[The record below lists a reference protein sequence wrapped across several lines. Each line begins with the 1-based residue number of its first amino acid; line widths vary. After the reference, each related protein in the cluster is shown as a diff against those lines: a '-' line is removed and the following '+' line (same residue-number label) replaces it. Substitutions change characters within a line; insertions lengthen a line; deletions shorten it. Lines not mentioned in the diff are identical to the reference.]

1 MTNQERRNETRSRIL
16 ASARERF
23 TSSGFDAT
31 SVADICAA
39 SGVSKGAFYHHF
51 PSKQAV
57 FVALLE
63 RWIAE
68 LDESVRRAAARD
80 EPVPRRLENLAGLV
94 GQVSE
99 LGSGQI
105 PMFLEFWR
113 QASKDPDVWRLTVDP
128 YRRFREAFA
137 ALIQEG
143 IEEGSLRPVDPDAAA
158 LVLVSTG
165 IGLVLQGALSPAE
178 SRPLDAGEQ
187 AVRMLLSGMAKEASH
202 ES

>member
-1 MTNQERRNETRSRIL
+1 MTNQERRDGTRTRIL
-16 ASARERF
+16 ASARDRF
-23 TSSGFDAT
+23 TSAGFDAT

-68 LDESVRRAAARD
+68 LDESVQSAAARN

-113 QASKDPDVWRLTVDP
+113 QASKDPDVWRLTIDP

-165 IGLVLQGALSPAE
+165 VGLVLQGALNPAE
-178 SRPLDAGEQ
+178 PRLPDAGGQ
-187 AVRMLLSGMAKEASH
+187 AVRMLLGGLEKEAFH

>member
-1 MTNQERRNETRSRIL
+1 MTNQERRDSTRTRIL
-16 ASARERF
+16 ASARDRF
-23 TSSGFDAT
+23 TSAGFDAT

-68 LDESVRRAAARD
+68 LDESVQSAAARN

-113 QASKDPDVWRLTVDP
+113 QASKDPDVWRLTIDP

-165 IGLVLQGALSPAE
+165 VGLVLQGALNPAE
-178 SRPLDAGEQ
+178 PRLPDAGGQ
-187 AVRMLLSGMAKEASH
+187 AVRMLLGGLEKEASH